1 MIVKGQHKVVNY
13 TNVEIEVEPKEL
25 LHKIHWQAQKHK
37 PAKASHIANG
47 KWYVENGFDYHKREE
62 LTKEDRPLTSE
73 ELEIFEAFEVLK
85 KAIK

>member
-1 MIVKGQHKVVNY
+1 MNIKGVNKQVIL
-13 TNVEIEVEPKEL
+13 TNVEIEVDPKEVL
-25 LHKIHWQAQKHK
+25 CKIHWQAQKHK